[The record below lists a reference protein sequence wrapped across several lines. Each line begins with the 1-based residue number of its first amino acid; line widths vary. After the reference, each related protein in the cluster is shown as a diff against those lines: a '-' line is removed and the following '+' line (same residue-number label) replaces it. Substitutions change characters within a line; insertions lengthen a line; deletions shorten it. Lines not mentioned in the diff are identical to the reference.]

1 MKIPWYDREQGKWV
15 DKEEIDAK
23 KQGQAAQV
31 NEANA
36 EIEKAMAT
44 AGVAQA
50 PIAQEPVQ
58 EAEPVKDFTSS
69 LIMKDDEDLPF

>member
-31 NEANA
+31 NEAND
-36 EIEKAMAT
+36 EIGKAIVSVT
-44 AGVAQA
+44 TGPVVTEQ
-50 PIAQEPVQ
+50 PTQELPTQ
-58 EAEPVKDFTSS
+58 DFTSS
-69 LIMKDDEDLPF
+69 LIMKDDDDLPF